1 MHYEA
6 VVIGAS
12 AGGLGALQILFSNI
26 GKKFHLPVLM
36 VQHMHPESDDYLG
49 QILKSYSHLKFKE
62 ADDKEPI
69 EMGTVYYAP
78 ANYHLLVSGD
88 KSLVLNVDEKVNY
101 CRPSVDVLFESAA
114 DVYRQRLIGI
124 ILTGSNQD
132 GSAGMSMIKRRG
144 GLTIVQDP
152 LQAEVDTMPR
162 SVINLIKADYILPLE
177 KIGKLLTKIGR
188 ATQKNNK

>member
-132 GSAGMSMIKRRG
+132 GAAGMSMIKRRG

>member
-49 QILKSYSHLKFKE
+49 QILKSYSYLKFKE

-132 GSAGMSMIKRRG
+132 GAAGMSMIKRRG

>member
-49 QILKSYSHLKFKE
+49 QILKSYSHLKFIE

-132 GSAGMSMIKRRG
+132 GAAGMSMIKRRG